1 MTDLTREEIDAK
13 LEANEARRDAMFA
26 TINGKLDLIVE
37 RLESQIKRIDKLEQ
51 AMISLKSTVIITGI
65 SSSIA
70 IILGVAGFNATLL
83 SNMTATFESGKET
96 ATMQYETRRMAQE
109 TNALLKKW
117 KSGSINKLRTIKS
130 LPLLNFTM
138 SCYCRKNCEVLT
150 CKPSTGR
157 RDRIPKHRR

>member
-109 TNALLKKW
+109 TNALLKKMEERL
-117 KSGSINKLRTIKS
+117 NKQAAH
-130 LPLLNFTM
+130 
-138 SCYCRKNCEVLT
+138 
-150 CKPSTGR
+150 
-157 RDRIPKHRR
+157 D

>member
-1 MTDLTREEIDAK
+1 MTDISREEIDAK
-13 LEANEARRDAMFA
+13 LAASEARRDAMFA

-37 RLESQIKRIDKLEQ
+37 RLETQIKRIDKLEQ

-96 ATMQYETRRMAQE
+96 ATMQYETRRILRESDALMKKMQE
-109 TNALLKKW
+109 RMDKQAAH
-117 KSGSINKLRTIKS
+117 
-130 LPLLNFTM
+130 
-138 SCYCRKNCEVLT
+138 
-150 CKPSTGR
+150 
-157 RDRIPKHRR
+157 D

>member
-1 MTDLTREEIDAK
+1 MTDITREEIDAK

-26 TINGKLDLIVE
+26 IINGKLDLIVE

-109 TNALLKKW
+109 TNTLLKKMEERL
-117 KSGSINKLRTIKS
+117 NKQAAH
-130 LPLLNFTM
+130 
-138 SCYCRKNCEVLT
+138 
-150 CKPSTGR
+150 
-157 RDRIPKHRR
+157 D

>member
-1 MTDLTREEIDAK
+1 MTDITREEIDAK

-109 TNALLKKW
+109 TNTLLKKMEERL
-117 KSGSINKLRTIKS
+117 NKQAAH
-130 LPLLNFTM
+130 
-138 SCYCRKNCEVLT
+138 
-150 CKPSTGR
+150 
-157 RDRIPKHRR
+157 D